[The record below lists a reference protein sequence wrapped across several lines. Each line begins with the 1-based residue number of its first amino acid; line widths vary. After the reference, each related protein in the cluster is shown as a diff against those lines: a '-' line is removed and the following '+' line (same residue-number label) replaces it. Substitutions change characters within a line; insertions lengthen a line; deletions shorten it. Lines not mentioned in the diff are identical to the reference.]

1 VIRPFPALNRE
12 KEPAGTDSRPRQEDF
27 SDGLPGQEPDMKAWK
42 ALCFALLALGLTTAL
57 PAPSSAQDKEKKEKK
72 KGGGPII
79 LDEIIIEGR
88 VQKPQAFYILQRST
102 FGYKITE
109 IEENYIDEVV
119 DSVKDDV
126 F

>member
-1 VIRPFPALNRE
+1 MKQLMLTLGALVT
-12 KEPAGTDSRPRQEDF
+12 A
-27 SDGLPGQEPDMKAWK
+27 A
-42 ALCFALLALGLTTAL
+42 ALA
-57 PAPSSAQDKEKKEKK
+57 APVLAQDEGTGEKKDKKTEKK

-109 IEENYIDEVV
+109 IEENYIDEIVE
-119 DSVKDDV
+119 SVKDEV

>member
-1 VIRPFPALNRE
+1 M
-12 KEPAGTDSRPRQEDF
+12 KPRNILF
-27 SDGLPGQEPDMKAWK
+27 
-42 ALCFALLALGLTTAL
+42 FALLALGLATAL
-57 PAPSSAQDKEKKEKK
+57 PFPAAAQDKDKKEKK

-109 IEENYIDEVV
+109 IEEDYIDEVV
-119 DSVKDDV
+119 NSVKDDV

>member
-1 VIRPFPALNRE
+1 ME
-12 KEPAGTDSRPRQEDF
+12 T
-27 SDGLPGQEPDMKAWK
+27 MKN
-42 ALCFALLALGLTTAL
+42 LMMTLLALVMAAAL
-57 PAPSSAQDKEKKEKK
+57 AAPVMAQDEAAGAKKEKKEKK

-109 IEENYIDEVV
+109 IEENYIDEIVE
-119 DSVKDDV
+119 SVKDEV

>member
-1 VIRPFPALNRE
+1 MKHLMLTLGALVVVAALAAPAL
-12 KEPAGTDSRPRQEDF
+12 
-27 SDGLPGQEPDMKAWK
+27 
-42 ALCFALLALGLTTAL
+42 
-57 PAPSSAQDKEKKEKK
+57 AQDEGTGEKKEKKEKK

-79 LDEIIIEGR
+79 LDEIVIEGR

-109 IEENYIDEVV
+109 IEENYIDEIVE
-119 DSVKDDV
+119 SVKDEV

>member
-1 VIRPFPALNRE
+1 MKHLMMTLGALAVAAALAAPAL
-12 KEPAGTDSRPRQEDF
+12 
-27 SDGLPGQEPDMKAWK
+27 
-42 ALCFALLALGLTTAL
+42 
-57 PAPSSAQDKEKKEKK
+57 AQDEGAGDKDKKEKK

-79 LDEIIIEGR
+79 LDEIVIEGR

-109 IEENYIDEVV
+109 IEENYIDEIV
-119 DSVKDDV
+119 DSVKDEV

>member
-1 VIRPFPALNRE
+1 MKIIKAVIFAFAVMFIAASFPLNTF
-12 KEPAGTDSRPRQEDF
+12 AQEE
-27 SDGLPGQEPDMKAWK
+27 GKGK
-42 ALCFALLALGLTTAL
+42 
-57 PAPSSAQDKEKKEKK
+57 KKEKK

-79 LDEIIIEGR
+79 LDEIVIEGR

-109 IEENYIDEVV
+109 LEKDYIDDIV
-119 DSVKDDV
+119 DSVKNEV

>member
-1 VIRPFPALNRE
+1 
-12 KEPAGTDSRPRQEDF
+12 
-27 SDGLPGQEPDMKAWK
+27 MKAWK

>member
-1 VIRPFPALNRE
+1 
-12 KEPAGTDSRPRQEDF
+12 
-27 SDGLPGQEPDMKAWK
+27 MKKWNV
-42 ALCFALLALGLTTAL
+42 LCFAILALGLATAL
-57 PAPSSAQDKEKKEKK
+57 PAPSAAQDKEKK

-109 IEENYIDEVV
+109 IEENYIDKVV

>member
-1 VIRPFPALNRE
+1 MKIRNVLF
-12 KEPAGTDSRPRQEDF
+12 
-27 SDGLPGQEPDMKAWK
+27 
-42 ALCFALLALGLTTAL
+42 FALLALGLTTAL
-57 PAPSSAQDKEKKEKK
+57 PAPSAAQDKEKKDKK

-79 LDEIIIEGR
+79 LDEIVIEGR

-109 IEENYIDEVV
+109 IEENYIDEVI

>member
-1 VIRPFPALNRE
+1 
-12 KEPAGTDSRPRQEDF
+12 
-27 SDGLPGQEPDMKAWK
+27 MKTRNI
-42 ALCFALLALGLTTAL
+42 LFFAFMALGLATAL
-57 PAPSSAQDKEKKEKK
+57 PAPSAAQDKKEKK

-109 IEENYIDEVV
+109 IEEDYIDEVV
-119 DSVKDDV
+119 NSVKDDV